1 MPANNISVPFFL
13 FENLRKYT
21 ENFKIIENVNPYAIE
36 MNGIKYSIHASEI
49 HDSGEGR
56 SNPDEWR
63 IQLQGGVKQKQKLRA
78 TQGYTCLF
86 IGFFS
91 DGTAFSAW
99 EPARIS
105 ALSTN
110 GTGSVYIPHSDL
122 AKVLSQGAAMRKVDA
137 KNLGRQ
143 SPEISLPV
151 EALGFYLE
159 NSGLFYKLDTETDII
174 KLVEKSS
181 DALFASQKTGPEE
194 LEIEL
199 NGKRRKVKVTRESYV
214 RNPKFRRLVLEAYKG
229 SCCVCGRQLG
239 LIEAAHII
247 PHGHADS
254 NDHISNGLALCV
266 EHHRLYDS
274 AVLIPTSQ
282 RKLFLNPKGVEHLRN
297 IGQIVGIEAVEVLAA
312 SLYRIPEDALDQPS
326 NDFLNRGKDI
336 RMGTTA

>member
-1 MPANNISVPFFL
+1 MPANNVSVPFFL

-21 ENFKIIENVNPYAIE
+21 ENFKIIENSNPYAVE

-56 SNPDEWR
+56 ADPDEWR
-63 IQLQGGVKQKQKLRA
+63 IQLQGGVKRKQKLRA
-78 TQGYTCLF
+78 AQGYTCLF
-86 IGFFS
+86 IGFFP

-105 ALSTN
+105 ALSTA

-122 AKVLSQGAAMRKVDA
+122 AKVLSRGAAMRKVDA
-137 KNLGRQ
+137 TNLGRL

-159 NSGLFYKLDTETDII
+159 NSRLFYKLNKEADII

-199 NGKRRKVKVTRESYV
+199 NGKRRKAKVTRESYV
-214 RNPKFRRLVLEAYKG
+214 RDPKFRRLVLKAYNG

-239 LIEAAHII
+239 LVEAAHII
-247 PHGHADS
+247 PHGHANS
-254 NDHISNGLALCV
+254 NDHVTNGLALCV
-266 EHHRLYDS
+266 EHHRLYDA
-274 AVLIPTSQ
+274 AVLIPTSE

-297 IGQIVGIEAVEVLAA
+297 IGQVVGLEAVEVLAA
-312 SLYRIPEDALDQPS
+312 SLYRIPEHAPHKPS
-326 NDFLNRGKDI
+326 NDFLERGKGI
-336 RMGTTA
+336 RMGTKT